1 MTNNYFLEY
10 KFIPN
15 LLEQVKQERHPLQ
28 SLIDIKWMKEIL
40 IHNNIEIDW
49 DDFSID
55 VYDEYYNKTTLEKGK
70 YIAYT
75 FPPINCVPEAKY
87 GVIDTETMKYYTFES
102 DSCEGFWAIGSQDI
116 NCHGLIEMVDKDMTL
131 ENFIKSLK
139 RPPKTPPQ
147 IGHSR
152 KGCLSVIVIIAV
164 VWGVLCMY
172 SCGADRNDGGV
183 SEVCPNCK
191 SDSIKE
197 MVVYG
202 LLTQEEMANPDS
214 FQNVLKEQEKVYGG
228 CVVGSKGPRYYCCN
242 CGYSW

>member
-87 GVIDTETMKYYTFES
+87 GVIDTETKKYYTFES
-102 DSCEGFWAIGSQDI
+102 DISEGF
-116 NCHGLIEMVDKDMTL
+116 
-131 ENFIKSLK
+131 
-139 RPPKTPPQ
+139 
-147 IGHSR
+147 
-152 KGCLSVIVIIAV
+152 
-164 VWGVLCMY
+164 
-172 SCGADRNDGGV
+172 
-183 SEVCPNCK
+183 
-191 SDSIKE
+191 
-197 MVVYG
+197 
-202 LLTQEEMANPDS
+202 
-214 FQNVLKEQEKVYGG
+214 KVMMS
-228 CVVGSKGPRYYCCN
+228 SK
-242 CGYSW
+242 